1 MPTECMICRDLLLG
15 AGRAIVAHLRAVSR
29 LEEAVIAAYPAGVC
43 DLEEDAVNTAIARE
57 NAVRAYEEHRS
68 VHEKQTART
77 ATGL

>member
-1 MPTECMICRDLLLG
+1 MECTICRDLLLN

-29 LEEAVIAAYPAGVC
+29 LEEGVIRAGSDIA
-43 DLEEDAVNTAIARE
+43 DLKEDAVNTGIARE

-68 VHEKQTART
+68 AHERESVKT